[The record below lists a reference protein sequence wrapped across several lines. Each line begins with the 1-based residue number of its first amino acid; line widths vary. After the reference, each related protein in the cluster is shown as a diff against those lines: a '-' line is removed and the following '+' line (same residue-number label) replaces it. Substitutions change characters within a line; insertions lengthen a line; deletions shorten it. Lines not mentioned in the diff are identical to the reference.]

1 MIFTNADYHFE
12 YAEEQKQAEPL
23 PSAQNYI
30 NTLINLDAN
39 LDVKS
44 ITSCQKKNIVS
55 LDSK

>member
-23 PSAQNYI
+23 PSALNYI